1 MCTPTVLQ
9 HHALQPP
16 RLLADRVS
24 MRKDNLIRHMEK
36 CREAASEAP
45 IRLGKRR
52 SRCPKCK
59 EEMHSNKVRGHIEAC
74 RVKSVPKPDSIDVR
88 GHDAAIKTGVYVR
101 INSFG
106 EYGLQTD
113 IDDAMKKYGRPRRRR
128 PPSPRPSRHLRR
140 RCCHR
145 RCYHHHHHHHRRHHH
160 RRRHHRG
167 RLHRVA
173 PLRASLAAHAPWR
186 RSPPRPSGPTRWQ
199 HARRSAG
206 AGRASQDACV
216 ACMACAEPSRRPLG
230 SPGGRLRPL
239 SRSFACIRIWQVS

>member
-1 MCTPTVLQ
+1 MFKPLSVGHTKNGRRAAMCPKCG
-9 HHALQPP
+9 
-16 RLLADRVS
+16 VS

-113 IDDAMKKYGRPRRRR
+113 IDDAMKKYGHLND
-128 PPSPRPSRHLRR
+128 PSLLNKPVLKFKYIENGYALVKENEGRIVAKFIQKAWHILSKDSWEIDDALR
-140 RCCHR
+140 
-145 RCYHHHHHHHRRHHH
+145 
-160 RRRHHRG
+160 
-167 RLHRVA
+167 VT
-173 PLRASLAAHAPWR
+173 WN
-186 RSPPRPSGPTRWQ
+186 
-199 HARRSAG
+199 
-206 AGRASQDACV
+206 
-216 ACMACAEPSRRPLG
+216 
-230 SPGGRLRPL
+230 
-239 SRSFACIRIWQVS
+239 